1 MKTFRGTPGAIILSV
16 MAPSPSVPT
25 KNGSSSSGTD
35 LKADPRWQLIE
46 RILQTAPFQKS
57 SNLHALLSF
66 LAEYS
71 IAGRADALTER
82 NIGIAAFGK
91 REDYS
96 PAEDSA
102 VRVHVRQLRLRLH
115 EYFAC
120 EGQKEHL
127 RVEIPKGSYALEF
140 RPAWPEGRTL
150 NETAA
155 PIPPQETKPRRPGM
169 RSLASWLAVAAAVIC
184 AIGWYRAAHVPA
196 LPPRVAWPLNAVIQ
210 PNRETRVVVSD
221 ANLMLRLLGKNEIT
235 LDQYLQPGFRQSL
248 VPAHIDP
255 RMSQL
260 VDYISDSQLTSFADV
275 VVTSALNRIAR
286 QNGQTVALYPA
297 QNLSLRD
304 LEEGNYVFVGSPISN
319 PWVGLFS
326 DQLNFVVVED
336 GVGGKMYFRNK
347 KPQAGEQSTYEGLP
361 RTGSAGEDYAAISVL
376 PGSTGQGH
384 VLILQG
390 LRQEG
395 TEALGELLE
404 SPDNRAQ
411 LEHALNARDD
421 AQAPLYF
428 EALIRARAVAGAP
441 VSIKIVAT
449 RILHPAVA
457 APGH

>member
-1 MKTFRGTPGAIILSV
+1 
-16 MAPSPSVPT
+16 MAHSPSAPA
-25 KNGSSSSGTD
+25 KSGSSTSGAD
-35 LKADPRWQLIE
+35 FKADPRWQLIE

-57 SNLHALLSF
+57 ANLHALLSY
-66 LAEYS
+66 LAEHS
-71 IAGRADALTER
+71 IAGRAEALTER

-120 EGQKEHL
+120 EGQKENL

-140 RPAWPEGRTL
+140 HPTWPESRPL
-150 NETAA
+150 AESPA
-155 PIPPQETKPRRPGM
+155 PIPPPETKTRRLGI
-169 RSLASWLAVAAAVIC
+169 RSLVSWVAIVVAGVC
-184 AIGWYRAAHVPA
+184 AMGWYRAAHAPA
-196 LPPRVAWPLNAVIQ
+196 PSPRVPWPLNAVIQ
-210 PNRETRVVVSD
+210 PNNETRVVVSD
-221 ANLMLRLLGKNEIT
+221 ANLMLRLLGKKEIT
-235 LDQYLQPGFRQSL
+235 LDEYLQPGFRQSL
-248 VPAHIDP
+248 IPPHLDP
-255 RMSQL
+255 RTSQL

-326 DQLNFVVVED
+326 DQLNFVVVEN
-336 GVGGKMYFRNK
+336 GVGGKMYFLNK

-376 PGSTGQGH
+376 PESSGQGH

-404 SPDNRAQ
+404 NADDRAQ
-411 LEHALNARDD
+411 LERALNARDD
-421 AQAPLYF
+421 AHAPLYF

-441 VSIKIVAT
+441 VSINIVAT
-449 RILHPAVA
+449 RIIHPAISA
-457 APGH
+457 SGR

>member
-1 MKTFRGTPGAIILSV
+1 
-16 MAPSPSVPT
+16 MAPSPPVPIR
-25 KNGSSSSGTD
+25 NVNSSPSTD

-57 SNLHALLSF
+57 TNLHALLSY
-66 LAEYS
+66 LAESS
-71 IAGRADALTER
+71 IAGRVEALTER

-120 EGQKEHL
+120 EGQKEDL

-140 RPAWPEGRTL
+140 RPVWPESKPLTESPAPRL
-150 NETAA
+150 PQQVKAA
-155 PIPPQETKPRRPGM
+155 HPRSRGIVM
-169 RSLASWLAVAAAVIC
+169 WLAIAIAAFC
-184 AIGWYRAAHVPA
+184 AIGWYRAAHAPA
-196 LPPRVAWPLNAVIQ
+196 PSPRAPWPLNAVLQ
-210 PNRETRVVVSD
+210 PNHETRVVVSD
-221 ANLMLRLLGKNEIT
+221 GNLMLRLFGKKEIT
-235 LDQYLQPGFRQSL
+235 LEQYLQPGFRQTL
-248 VPAHIDP
+248 IPPHLDP
-255 RMSQL
+255 RVSQL

-275 VVTSALNRIAR
+275 VVSSALNRVAR
-286 QNGQTVALYPA
+286 ENGQTVALYPA

-304 LEEGNYVFVGSPISN
+304 LEEGNYVFVGSPTSN

-336 GVGGKMYFRNK
+336 KVGGKIYFLNK
-347 KPQAGEQSTYEGLP
+347 KPQAGEQRTYEGLA

-384 VLILQG
+384 VMILQG

-404 SPDNRAQ
+404 SPDDRAQ
-411 LEHALNARDD
+411 LEHALDAHDD
-421 AQAPLYF
+421 ARAPLYF

-441 VSIKIVAT
+441 VSIRIVAT
-449 RILHPAVA
+449 RVIHPTVV
-457 APGH
+457 APGR